1 MTIPA
6 MAPPDSDADFVLL
19 LLAPPLLIVAFGVVS
34 TVGAADLTVG
44 ATEGLRVGAAD
55 GIWLGPFVG
64 LSVGAAVG
72 TRVGVRVGPLG
83 RDVGCP
89 VGCDGFIVGSY
100 DGW

>member
-55 GIWLGPFVG
+55 GI
-64 LSVGAAVG
+64 
-72 TRVGVRVGPLG
+72 
-83 RDVGCP
+83 
-89 VGCDGFIVGSY
+89 
-100 DGW
+100 